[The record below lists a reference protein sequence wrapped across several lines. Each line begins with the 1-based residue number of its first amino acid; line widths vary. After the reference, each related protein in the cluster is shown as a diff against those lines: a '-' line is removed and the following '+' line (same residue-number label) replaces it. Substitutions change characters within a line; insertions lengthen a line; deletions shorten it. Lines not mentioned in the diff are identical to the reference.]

1 MAKKSK
7 KQMVLEELA
16 EFVRN
21 SFNGL
26 NLVISP
32 NTFKLEFNAIK
43 LKSKHLRNLDVYDY
57 IFKIIIRETEM
68 SYTFYTQYRNKL
80 YSLFNYI
87 KNKGNLIFCFHQDDL
102 PGSVYKFA
110 KEKYYSQNEEVRN
123 FDNVLKSFLSLHSL
137 SKSNRDLIEFRD
149 LKSKQLDDLVKNNQ
163 LLIHKSIVIWDL
175 IEKIKVEKYWNGEI

>member
-7 KQMVLEELA
+7 KQEVKEELT
-16 EFVRN
+16 EFVKQ

-26 NLVISP
+26 DLIIHP
-32 NTFKLEFNAIK
+32 EEFKLDFEEIK
-43 LKSKHLRNLDVYDY
+43 RKSNHLRNLDVYDY
-57 IFKIIIRETEM
+57 IFKIIIRETQM
-68 SYTFYTQYRNKL
+68 SYTFYTQYQKKL

-87 KNKGNLIFCFHQDDL
+87 KNKGNFIFCFHQDDL
-102 PGSVYKFA
+102 PESVYKLA

-123 FDNVLKSFLSLHSL
+123 FDNVLRSFLSLHSL
-137 SKSNRDLIEFRD
+137 SKSNRDLIDFRD

-175 IEKIKVEKYWNGEI
+175 VEKIKVEKYWNEEI

>member
-7 KQMVLEELA
+7 KQEVKEELT
-16 EFVRN
+16 EFVKQ

-26 NLVISP
+26 DLIIHP
-32 NTFKLEFNAIK
+32 EKFKLDFEKIK
-43 LKSKHLRNLDVYDY
+43 RKSNHLKSLDVYDY

-68 SYTFYTQYRNKL
+68 NYTFYTQYQKKL
-80 YSLFNYI
+80 YSLFEHI
-87 KNKGNLIFCFHQDDL
+87 KNKGNVIFCFHQDDL

-123 FDNVLKSFLSLHSL
+123 FDNVLRSFLSLHSL
-137 SKSNRDLIEFRD
+137 SKTNKDLIDFRD
-149 LKSKQLDDLVKNNQ
+149 LKSKQLDDLVKDNR

-175 IEKIKVEKYWNGEI
+175 VEKIKVEKYWNGEI